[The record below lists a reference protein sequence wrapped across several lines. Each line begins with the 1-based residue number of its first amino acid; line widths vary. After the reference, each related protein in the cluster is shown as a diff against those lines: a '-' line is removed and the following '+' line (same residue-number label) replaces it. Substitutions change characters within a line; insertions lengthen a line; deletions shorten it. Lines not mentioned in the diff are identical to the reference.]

1 MKTTKRLLI
10 AFLAAAAL
18 GLVAVITFTVLSGVD
33 YRNQE
38 SQGLRP
44 GYTPEWIVAGTYA
57 GLGLVAVAVVALA
70 VLGCV
75 VLVRQARLRRKGHR
89 PVTHL

>member
-1 MKTTKRLLI
+1 MTTKRLLI
-10 AFLAAAAL
+10 AFLAAAVL
-18 GLVAVITFTVLSGVD
+18 GLVAVVGFTVLSGLD

-57 GLGLVAVAVVALA
+57 GLGLVTVAVVALA

-75 VLVRQARLRRKGHR
+75 VLVRQARRRR
-89 PVTHL
+89 EDQPPVTHR